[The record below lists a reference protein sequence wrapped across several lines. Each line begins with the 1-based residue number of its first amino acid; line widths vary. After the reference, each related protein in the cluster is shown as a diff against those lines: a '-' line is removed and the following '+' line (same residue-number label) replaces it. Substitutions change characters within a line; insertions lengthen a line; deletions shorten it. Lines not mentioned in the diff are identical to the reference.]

1 MLDKLGAAGIVGL
14 LLVLGGLGLV
24 AYVEPIIA
32 AGIALVLAG
41 LGLTLKAI
49 VSSFVSAMGMGGA
62 L

>member
-1 MLDKLGAAGIVGL
+1 MFDKLGPVGILGLLMLGAGIGV
-14 LLVLGGLGLV
+14 V

-32 AGIALVLAG
+32 VGIALVILG

-49 VSSFVSAMGMGGA
+49 VSSFLGAMGMGGA

>member
-49 VSSFVSAMGMGGA
+49 VSSFVSAMGLGGA

>member
-24 AYVEPIIA
+24 ASVEPIIA

-49 VSSFVSAMGMGGA
+49 VSSFVSAMGLGGA